1 MNKQEFRKLIR
12 EEIRKVITEANNVQT
27 YVFQLY
33 GAKIENTP
41 LEFDYRLT
49 KGVTKVVLIGQNNQK
64 NPAPVV
70 LQPKMGARGNP
81 YPSTQLSVTA
91 TPETFSQVVDQ
102 YINANTKVF
111 SMEAKGGKV
120 KVMIPPA
127 ELENIKKKVI
137 NAFETQAT

>member
-12 EEIRKVITEANNVQT
+12 EEIRKIVKEASNVQT
-27 YVFQLY
+27 YIFQLY

-41 LEFDYRLT
+41 LKFDYRLT
-49 KGVTKVVLIGQNNQK
+49 KGVTKVVMLAQRDGAP

-70 LQPKMGARGNP
+70 LQPKQGARGFP
-81 YPSTQLSVTA
+81 YPSVQLSVTS

-102 YINANTKVF
+102 YINANTKDF

-127 ELENIKKKVI
+127 ELEKIKSKVI
-137 NAFETQAT
+137 QAFEAK